1 MNNYELLYI
10 LPSNMTGKEIK
21 SAFGDIEKEISKM
34 GGKKLETLLDH
45 PFLSK
50 TEVSK
55 EEDTEELKNLPV
67 VKRKLAYSIE
77 KNRFGFYC
85 LFNFSSE
92 GNKLKEINK
101 YLKMNKN
108 ILRHF
113 ILQADPMSKEGL
125 AQLQKLFA
133 RKKAEQ
139 EKENKKEEAKI
150 IEETEKRDAK
160 KISKVEDK
168 KEKIIPKEDIKEKD
182 KNVEEAD
189 KKTTPKK
196 SEERKKEEIVL
207 EKPEKKKE
215 EKEENEKEE
224 SKKKKVNKKKK
235 IKLEDLEDKLDE
247 ILDNPV
253 I

>member
-1 MNNYELLYI
+1 
-10 LPSNMTGKEIK
+10 MTGKEIK
-21 SAFGDIEKEISKM
+21 SAFGDIEKEILKM
-34 GGKKLETLLDH
+34 GGEKLETLLDH

-67 VKRKLAYSIE
+67 VKRKLAYTIE

-85 LFNFSSE
+85 LFNFKSE
-92 GNKLKEINK
+92 GNKLKEIDK

-113 ILQADPMSKEGL
+113 ILQANPMSKKEL
-125 AQLQKLFA
+125 AKLQKLFA

-150 IEETEKRDAK
+150 IEKAEKKNTE

-168 KEKIIPKEDIKEKD
+168 KEEIAPEPKKDVEKKD
-182 KNVEEAD
+182 ANVE
-189 KKTTPKK
+189 KKITPKK
-196 SEERKKEEIVL
+196 LDEEDKKEIA
-207 EKPEKKKE
+207 PEKK
-215 EKEENEKEE
+215 E
-224 SKKKKVNKKKK
+224 SQKKKVNKKKK

-247 ILDNPV
+247 ILDNPTM
-253 I
+253 

>member
-21 SAFGDIEKEISKM
+21 SVFGDIEKEILKM
-34 GGKKLETLLDH
+34 GGEKLETLLDH

-67 VKRKLAYSIE
+67 VKRKLAYTIE

-92 GNKLKEINK
+92 GNKLKEIDK

-108 ILRHF
+108 VLRHF

-139 EKENKKEEAKI
+139 EKENKKEEAKA
-150 IEETEKRDAK
+150 IEKTEKKDTK
-160 KISKVEDK
+160 KISEIEDK
-168 KEKIIPKEDIKEKD
+168 KEKIISEENIREKD
-182 KNVEEAD
+182 EDTKGTDEKIAPEKSDEKN
-189 KKTTPKK
+189 
-196 SEERKKEEIVL
+196 KEEI
-207 EKPEKKKE
+207 PEEKE
-215 EKEENEKEE
+215 EKEEDKKEKSE
-224 SKKKKVNKKKK
+224 KKKVNKKKK

-253 I
+253 M

>member
-10 LPSNMTGKEIK
+10 LPSNMTGEEIK

-34 GGKKLETLLDH
+34 GGEKLETLLDH

-50 TEVSK
+50 TEMSK
-55 EEDTEELKNLPV
+55 EEGSEELKNLPV
-67 VKRKLAYSIE
+67 VKRKLAYAIK

-92 GNKLKEINK
+92 GNKLKEIDK

-139 EKENKKEEAKI
+139 EKESKKEEAKTA
-150 IEETEKRDAK
+150 EEQKKKDER
-160 KISKVEDK
+160 KISKTEEEKKEEIIPKKDIEKKDEDK
-168 KEKIIPKEDIKEKD
+168 KE
-182 KNVEEAD
+182 EAD
-189 KKTTPKK
+189 EKITPQE
-196 SEERKKEEIVL
+196 SEKEEVRKKEKAKEGK
-207 EKPEKKKE
+207 EEKKKE
-215 EKEENEKEE
+215 EERKE
-224 SKKKKVNKKKK
+224 SKKKKK

-247 ILDNPV
+247 ILEDSM

>member
-10 LPSNMTGKEIK
+10 LPSNMTGAEIK
-21 SAFGDIEKEISKM
+21 SAFRDIEKEILKI
-34 GGKKLETLLDH
+34 GGEKLETLLDH

-50 TEVSK
+50 TEMSK
-55 EEDTEELKNLPV
+55 EEGSEELKNLPV
-67 VKRKLAYSIE
+67 VKRKLAYVIK

-92 GNKLKEINK
+92 GNKLKEIDK

-113 ILQADPMSKEGL
+113 MLQANPMSKEEL

-139 EKENKKEEAKI
+139 EKENKKEETKTAEEQKKKDDRKI
-150 IEETEKRDAK
+150 LKTEEK
-160 KISKVEDK
+160 KK
-168 KEKIIPKEDIKEKD
+168 KEIMPKEDIEKKDEIKKEK
-182 KNVEEAD
+182 AD
-189 KKTTPKK
+189 EKITPQ
-196 SEERKKEEIVL
+196 ELEKEEG
-207 EKPEKKKE
+207 KKKE
-215 EKEENEKEE
+215 KEEKGA
-224 SKKKKVNKKKK
+224 SKKKKK

-247 ILDNPV
+247 ILEDSM

>member
-10 LPSNMTGKEIK
+10 LPSNMTGEEIK
-21 SAFGDIEKEISKM
+21 SAFENIEKEILKM

-50 TEVSK
+50 TETSK
-55 EEDTEELKNLPV
+55 EEDSEELKNLPV
-67 VKRKLAYSIE
+67 VKRKLAYAIK

-92 GNKLKEINK
+92 GSELDEINK
-101 YLKMNKN
+101 YLKMNKSV
-108 ILRHF
+108 LRHF

-133 RKKAEQ
+133 RKKSEQ
-139 EKENKKEEAKI
+139 EKENKKEEAKT
-150 IEETEKRDAK
+150 IEKTKKDNDRKILKTE
-160 KISKVEDK
+160 EK
-168 KEKIIPKEDIKEKD
+168 KEEKITPKEDIEKKDIGKKEK
-182 KNVEEAD
+182 
-189 KKTTPKK
+189 TPKEK
-196 SEERKKEEIVL
+196 TLKLEEE
-207 EKPEKKKE
+207 KKE
-215 EKEENEKEE
+215 EKITPKEE
-224 SKKKKVNKKKK
+224 KNEAKEEEKKETKKKKKK

-247 ILDNPV
+247 ILEDSM

>member
-34 GGKKLETLLDH
+34 GGEKLETLLDH

-50 TEVSK
+50 TEMSK
-55 EEDTEELKNLPV
+55 EEGSEELKNLPV
-67 VKRKLAYSIE
+67 VKRKLAYAIK

-92 GNKLKEINK
+92 GNKLKEIDK

-113 ILQADPMSKEGL
+113 MLQADPMSKEEL

-139 EKENKKEEAKI
+139 EKESKKEEAKTA
-150 IEETEKRDAK
+150 EEQKKKEER
-160 KISKVEDK
+160 KISKTEEGK
-168 KEKIIPKEDIKEKD
+168 KEKIIPKEDIEKKDENKKEKTD
-182 KNVEEAD
+182 EKIAPQELEKEEG
-189 KKTTPKK
+189 KKDEKK
-196 SEERKKEEIVL
+196 DEKKEE
-207 EKPEKKKE
+207 EKDEKKE
-215 EKEENEKEE
+215 EEKKE
-224 SKKKKVNKKKK
+224 SKKKK

-247 ILDNPV
+247 ILEDSM

>member
-1 MNNYELLYI
+1 
-10 LPSNMTGKEIK
+10 MTGEEIK
-21 SAFGDIEKEISKM
+21 SAFGDIEKEILKM

-50 TEVSK
+50 TEMSK
-55 EEDTEELKNLPV
+55 EEGSEELKNLPV
-67 VKRKLAYSIE
+67 VKRKLAYAIK

-92 GNKLKEINK
+92 GNKLKEIDK

-113 ILQADPMSKEGL
+113 MLQADPMSKEGL

-139 EKENKKEEAKI
+139 EKENKKEEAKTAEEQKKKDERKILKTEEEKKEEI
-150 IEETEKRDAK
+150 IPKKDIEKKD
-160 KISKVEDK
+160 EDK
-168 KEKIIPKEDIKEKD
+168 KE
-182 KNVEEAD
+182 EAD
-189 KKTTPKK
+189 EKITPQK
-196 SEERKKEEIVL
+196 SEKEEVRKKEKAEEGKGEE
-207 EKPEKKKE
+207 EKKKKE
-215 EKEENEKEE
+215 EERKE
-224 SKKKKVNKKKK
+224 SKKKKK

-247 ILDNPV
+247 ILEDSM

>member
-21 SAFGDIEKEISKM
+21 SAFGDIEKEILKM
-34 GGKKLETLLDH
+34 GGEKLETLLDH

-67 VKRKLAYSIE
+67 VKRKLAYTIE

-92 GNKLKEINK
+92 GNKLKEIDK

-108 ILRHF
+108 VLRHF

-139 EKENKKEEAKI
+139 EKENKKEEAKT
-150 IEETEKRDAK
+150 IEKTEKEDSK
-160 KISKVEDK
+160 KISEIENK
-168 KEKIIPKEDIKEKD
+168 KEKIIPEENIREKD
-182 KNVEEAD
+182 KDTKGTD
-189 KKTTPKK
+189 KKIAPEK
-196 SEERKKEEIVL
+196 SDEKDKEEI
-207 EKPEKKKE
+207 PEEKE
-215 EKEENEKEE
+215 EKEEEE